1 MNTKGNKRA
10 KMDYSSLA
18 FTTLIPIVG
27 GLDVGDVTGLVVT
40 GSNGAWGKDE
50 NIQDI
55 SYTPLLGNGVY
66 EVKVTYKNRGFNP
79 VPV

>member
-1 MNTKGNKRA
+1 
-10 KMDYSSLA
+10 MDYSSLA

-50 NIQDI
+50 NIKDI
-55 SYTPLLGNGVY
+55 FYTALGNDVY